1 MSMFVKTTSFW
12 QQNQQSWAPDVN
24 NRAPGSSVLAASP
37 GALFKGANN
46 ASNGSTSTSSR
57 ALDALLGPFGAT
69 VMNSST
75 GMAVLAAQQAAN
87 RVNAKAA
94 AVTSNVPTKSVA
106 NVATQVTFSGS
117 LAIAG
122 DFTATGPA
130 QNGGYHFLSGTAL
143 KNAFNLAMLGKKS
156 NGDAVDT
163 VSVSGNTLTGSTSGL
178 NAHKVFTLT
187 LKPNS
192 GLYTFKLANPI
203 DLPISRLD
211 KFTTMNLS
219 LLVHAVMSDGTTAPL
234 PNSAVVEVH
243 NGLGAADGTAHK
255 GVVHE
260 GGLAYTGP
268 NNTPPPSKA
277 PAAHPK
283 YVPPINPL
291 TGRAYSAAG
300 SAITANADSLN
311 ILT

>member
-1 MSMFVKTTSFW
+1 
-12 QQNQQSWAPDVN
+12 
-24 NRAPGSSVLAASP
+24 
-37 GALFKGANN
+37 
-46 ASNGSTSTSSR
+46 
-57 ALDALLGPFGAT
+57 LLGPFGAT

-75 GMAVLAAQQAAN
+75 GMAVLAAQQAAD
-87 RVNAKAA
+87 RVKAKAA
-94 AVTSNVPTKSVA
+94 AVTSNVPTTSVA

-130 QNGGYHFLSGTAL
+130 ANGGYHFLSGTAL
-143 KNAFNLAMLGKKS
+143 QNAFNLAMLGKKS

-163 VSVSGNTLTGSTSGL
+163 VSVTGNTLTGSTSGL

-187 LKPNS
+187 LKPDS
-192 GLYTFKLANPI
+192 GLYTFNLANPI
-203 DLPISRLD
+203 NLPTSRLD

-219 LLVHAVMSDGTTAPL
+219 LLMQAVMSDGTTAPL
-234 PNSAVVEVH
+234 PNRAVVEVH
-243 NGLGAADGTAHK
+243 NGLGSADGTAHK
-255 GVVHE
+255 GVVHQ

-268 NNTPPPSKA
+268 NNTPPPAKV
-277 PAAHPK
+277 AAVHTK

-300 SAITANADSLN
+300 SAISANADSLN

>member
-1 MSMFVKTTSFW
+1 MSMFVNTTSFW
-12 QQNQQSWAPDVN
+12 QQNQQMWAPDVN
-24 NRAPGSSVLAASP
+24 NRAPGSSVLAASA

-46 ASNGSTSTSSR
+46 ASNGSTSTASR
-57 ALDALLGPFGAT
+57 ALDAMLGPFGAT

-75 GMAVLAAQQAAN
+75 GMAVLAAQQAAD
-87 RVNAKAA
+87 RVKAKAA
-94 AVTSNVPTKSVA
+94 AVTSNVPTVSVA

-130 QNGGYHFLSGTAL
+130 ANGGYHFLSGTAL
-143 KNAFNLAMLGKKS
+143 QNAFNLAMLGKKS

-163 VSVSGNTLTGSTSGL
+163 VTVTGNTLTGSTSGL

-187 LKPNS
+187 LKPDS
-192 GLYTFKLANPI
+192 GLYTFTLANPI
-203 DLPISRLD
+203 DLPNSRLD

-219 LLVHAVMSDGTTAPL
+219 LLMQAVMSDGTTAPL
-234 PNSAVVEVH
+234 PNRATVEVH
-243 NGLGAADGTAHK
+243 NGLGSADGTAHT

-268 NNTPPPSKA
+268 NNTPPPSTA
-277 PAAHPK
+277 PAARPK
-283 YVPPINPL
+283 YVAPINPL
-291 TGRAYSAAG
+291 TGRSYSAAG
-300 SAITANADSLN
+300 SALMANADSLN
-311 ILT
+311 VLT

>member
-1 MSMFVKTTSFW
+1 
-12 QQNQQSWAPDVN
+12 
-24 NRAPGSSVLAASP
+24 
-37 GALFKGANN
+37 
-46 ASNGSTSTSSR
+46 
-57 ALDALLGPFGAT
+57 
-69 VMNSST
+69 
-75 GMAVLAAQQAAN
+75 
-87 RVNAKAA
+87 
-94 AVTSNVPTKSVA
+94 
-106 NVATQVTFSGS
+106 
-117 LAIAG
+117 
-122 DFTATGPA
+122 
-130 QNGGYHFLSGTAL
+130 
-143 KNAFNLAMLGKKS
+143 
-156 NGDAVDT
+156 
-163 VSVSGNTLTGSTSGL
+163 VSGNTLTGSTSGL
-178 NAHKVFTLT
+178 NAHAVFTLT

-277 PAAHPK
+277 PAARLK
-283 YVPPINPL
+283 YTPPINPL

>member
-1 MSMFVKTTSFW
+1 MSMFVNTTSFW
-12 QQNQQSWAPDVN
+12 QQNQQMWAPDVN

-37 GALFKGANN
+37 GALFKGA
-46 ASNGSTSTSSR
+46 SNGSTSAASR
-57 ALDALLGPFGAT
+57 ALDAMLGPFGAT

-75 GMAVLAAQQAAN
+75 GMAVLAAQQAAD
-87 RVNAKAA
+87 RVKAKAA
-94 AVTSNVPTKSVA
+94 AVTSNAPTRSVA

-130 QNGGYHFLSGTAL
+130 ANGGYHFLSGTAL

-163 VSVSGNTLTGSTSGL
+163 VSVTGNTLTGSTSGL

-187 LKPNS
+187 LKPDS
-192 GLYTFKLANPI
+192 GLYTFNLANPI
-203 DLPISRLD
+203 NLPTSRLD

-219 LLVHAVMSDGTTAPL
+219 LLMQAVMSDGTTAPL
-234 PNSAVVEVH
+234 PNRAVVEVH
-243 NGLGAADGTAHK
+243 NGLGSADGTAHK
-255 GVVHE
+255 GVVHQ

-268 NNTPPPSKA
+268 NNTPPPAKV
-277 PAAHPK
+277 AAVHTK

-300 SAITANADSLN
+300 SAISANADSLN

>member
-37 GALFKGANN
+37 GALFKGA
-46 ASNGSTSTSSR
+46 SNGSTSAASR
-57 ALDALLGPFGAT
+57 ALDAMLGPFGAT

-163 VSVSGNTLTGSTSGL
+163 VSVTGNTLTGSTSGL

-187 LKPNS
+187 LKPDS
-192 GLYTFKLANPI
+192 GLYTFNLANPI
-203 DLPISRLD
+203 DLPTSRLD

-219 LLVHAVMSDGTTAPL
+219 LLMQAVMSDGTTAPL
-234 PNSAVVEVH
+234 PNRAVVEVH
-243 NGLGAADGTAHK
+243 NGLGSADGTAHK
-255 GVVHE
+255 GVVHQ

-268 NNTPPPSKA
+268 NNTPPPAKV
-277 PAAHPK
+277 AAVHTK

-300 SAITANADSLN
+300 SAISANADSLN